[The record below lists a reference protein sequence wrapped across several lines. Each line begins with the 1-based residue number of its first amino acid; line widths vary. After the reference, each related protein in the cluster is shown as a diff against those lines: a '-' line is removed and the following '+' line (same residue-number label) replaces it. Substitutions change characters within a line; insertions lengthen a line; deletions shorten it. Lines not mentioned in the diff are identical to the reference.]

1 MITAYRS
8 RPADDGSEMM
18 PFSKLFAIAGQEPQ
32 QAEVL
37 LLRKLLVRAYGVLQ
51 DVATE
56 ARADGEKDA
65 MTETL
70 MRDISAALDKPP
82 TLI

>member
-18 PFSKLFAIAGQEPQ
+18 PFAKLFAIAGQEAQ

-70 MRDISAALDKPP
+70 MRDISTALDRRP

>member
-8 RPADDGSEMM
+8 RPADDGSETL
-18 PFSKLFAIAGQEPQ
+18 PFAKLFEIASQEAQ

-56 ARADGEKDA
+56 ARADGEPDA

-70 MRDISAALDKPP
+70 MRDISTALDRRP

>member
-18 PFSKLFAIAGQEPQ
+18 PFSKLFAIAGQEAQ

-56 ARADGEKDA
+56 ARSDGETDA
-65 MTETL
+65 TTETL
-70 MRDISAALDKPP
+70 MRDISTALDRRP

>member
-18 PFSKLFAIAGQEPQ
+18 PFSKLFAIAGQEAQ

-70 MRDISAALDKPP
+70 MRDISAALDRPP

>member
-18 PFSKLFAIAGQEPQ
+18 PFSKLFAIAGQEAQ

-56 ARADGEKDA
+56 ARADGETDA
-65 MTETL
+65 TTETL

>member
-18 PFSKLFAIAGQEPQ
+18 PFSKLFAIAGQEAQ

-56 ARADGEKDA
+56 ARADGEPDA

-70 MRDISAALDKPP
+70 MRDISTALDRRP

>member
-8 RPADDGSEMM
+8 RPADDGSEML
-18 PFSKLFAIAGQEPQ
+18 PFAKLFEIASQEAQ

-56 ARADGEKDA
+56 ARADGEPDA

-70 MRDISAALDKPP
+70 MRDISTALDRRP

>member
-1 MITAYRS
+1 
-8 RPADDGSEMM
+8 MM
-18 PFSKLFAIAGQEPQ
+18 PFSKLFAIAGQEAQ

-56 ARADGEKDA
+56 ARADGEPDA

-70 MRDISAALDKPP
+70 MRDISTALDRRP

>member
-18 PFSKLFAIAGQEPQ
+18 PFSKLFAIAGQEAQ

-56 ARADGEKDA
+56 ARADGEPDA

>member
-1 MITAYRS
+1 ML
-8 RPADDGSEMM
+8 
-18 PFSKLFAIAGQEPQ
+18 PFAKLFEIASQEAQ

-56 ARADGEKDA
+56 ARADGEPDA

-70 MRDISAALDKPP
+70 MRDISTALDRRP

>member
-1 MITAYRS
+1 MITYRS
-8 RPADDGSEMM
+8 RPANDGSEMM
-18 PFSKLFAIAGQEPQ
+18 PFSKLFAISGQEAQ

-56 ARADGEKDA
+56 ARADGEPDA

>member
-1 MITAYRS
+1 
-8 RPADDGSEMM
+8 MM
-18 PFSKLFAIAGQEPQ
+18 PFSKLFAIAGQEAQ

>member
-1 MITAYRS
+1 MTAAMRS
-8 RPADDGSEMM
+8 RISPNE
-18 PFSKLFAIAGQEPQ
+18 PLPYSKIFEQAAQEAQ

-37 LLRKLLVRAYGVLQ
+37 LLRKLLLRAYGVLQ

-56 ARADGEKDA
+56 ARIDRVPDA

-70 MRDISAALDKPP
+70 MRDISAALDRRP